1 MIQFPE
7 TASREWQ
14 AVAATAEKAGEVR
27 ERIERDTRVANRLEE
42 LHVSHEAK
50 LMFQQAI
57 DAESTPI
64 LEMVTLTEY
73 RNDPGSHPV
82 DLIEGVV
89 RKDGLT
95 LVLGPSGAGK
105 STIALQMSHS
115 ILTGTP
121 WFGQAVTPL
130 SGGLGVASYDMDAG
144 QMLDWV
150 DGMPGLDPDRLS
162 VVNAHRRG
170 HPIGV
175 PSHRRQIAEDWRA
188 RGVEVVIIDSFS
200 ASFYGHDQNDAA
212 ATMAHYRDLK
222 LFALTEVGA
231 KLLIVIVHSTAASP
245 SKARGSSAHHDTADN
260 VVLVEQDEK
269 TGTRKITS
277 LKYREP
283 RGARRQMTPIMV
295 GALDPQTNLAGVDAA
310 AMNMEGLHISPALAA
325 SLGFSVVPETIEE
338 PAEFG
343 LLESVEMFDDLDD
356 YVEGANQ

>member
-14 AVAATAEKAGEVR
+14 AVAAKVVAAGAVR
-27 ERIERDTRVANRLEE
+27 ERIERDTRVANRLED
-42 LHVSHEAK
+42 LHVQHEAK
-50 LMFQQAI
+50 LLFQQQI
-57 DAESTPI
+57 DAESTPT

-95 LVLGPSGAGK
+95 IVLGPSGAGK
-105 STIALQMSHS
+105 STLALQMSHS

-130 SGGLGVASYDMDAG
+130 TGGLGVASYDMDAG
-144 QMLDWV
+144 QVLDWV
-150 DGMPGLDPDRLS
+150 DGMPGLDPDRIS
-162 VVNAHRRG
+162 VVNAHKRG

-175 PSHRRQIAEDWRA
+175 PTLRKQIAEDWKS
-188 RGVEVVIIDSFS
+188 RGVEIVVIDSFS

-222 LFALTEVGA
+222 MFALTEVGA
-231 KLLIVIVHSTAASP
+231 KLLIVIAHSTAASP
-245 SKARGSSAHHDTADN
+245 SKARGSTTHHDTADN
-260 VVLVEQDEK
+260 IVLAELDPK
-269 TGTRKITS
+269 TGNRMVTS

-283 RGARRQMTPIMV
+283 RGARRQMTPILI
-295 GALDPQTNLAGVDAA
+295 GALDPVTNLADIDIA
-310 AMNMEGLHISPALAA
+310 AMNMEGLPISPALAA
-325 SLGFSVVPETIEE
+325 AAGFTAIPDTLED
-338 PAEFG
+338 PLDFG
-343 LLESVEMFDDLDD
+343 ALDPDDMFDDLDD
-356 YVEGANQ
+356 EEGMD